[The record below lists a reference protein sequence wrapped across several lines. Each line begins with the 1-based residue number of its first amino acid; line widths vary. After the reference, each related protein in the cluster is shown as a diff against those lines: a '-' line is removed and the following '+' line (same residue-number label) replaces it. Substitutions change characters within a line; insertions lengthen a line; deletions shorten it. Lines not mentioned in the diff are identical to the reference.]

1 MAIKEIELTEFDN
14 SDIEIMRDIIYDSI
28 KNEDYETGDF
38 GFKIVVF
45 INGGEDI

>member
-1 MAIKEIELTEFDN
+1 MTIKEIELTEFDN

-28 KNEDYETGDF
+28 RNEDYETEGF

-45 INGGEDI
+45 INDGEDI